1 MRHTGRGVKHIVVL
15 SRFQFFTFKTLRA
28 RSTLEEWGD
37 KACIASLFLSPLLSR
52 SLLPTLSPVRVFPS
66 HKGSQQ
72 PFFLIRQRRHCI
84 FPTTL
89 STRVNNNARKKH
101 AREHCYLATPSFLL
115 SLFSFFFFY
124 NIIKA
129 AQLYVRYADILH
141 QAPYCLPSPF
151 FLEILL
157 VLVPLFNEVPR
168 FVINLFILLLLI
180 LFILIYIILLYNI
193 IYL

>member
-1 MRHTGRGVKHIVVL
+1 MKHIVVL

-115 SLFSFFFFY
+115 SLFSFFFFTISSRLL
-124 NIIKA
+124 NST
-129 AQLYVRYADILH
+129 YVTQISCTKH
-141 QAPYCLPSPF
+141 PIVSPPPF
-151 FLEILL
+151 SSKS
-157 VLVPLFNEVPR
+157 
-168 FVINLFILLLLI
+168 
-180 LFILIYIILLYNI
+180 Y
-193 IYL
+193 

>member
-28 RSTLEEWGD
+28 RSTLEEWGY
-37 KACIASLFLSPLLSR
+37 KACIASLSLSSSFSL

-72 PFFLIRQRRHCI
+72 PFFLIRQRRHRI

-115 SLFSFFFFY
+115 SLFFFFFFLQY
-124 NIIKA
+124 H
-129 AQLYVRYADILH
+129 QGCSTLRTLRRYP
-141 QAPYCLPSPF
+141 APSTLLSP
-151 FLEILL
+151 L
-157 VLVPLFNEVPR
+157 PLFPR
-168 FVINLFILLLLI
+168 NLISSRSTF
-180 LFILIYIILLYNI
+180 
-193 IYL
+193 